1 MFVTYAIIN
10 KTNGKMYIG
19 SSQKIGVRLDR
30 HFRELE
36 KGTHH
41 CKPLQADFTNRD
53 DYTVK
58 KIVVE
63 TREMAY
69 ELEQSLINQLV
80 GEGDIL
86 YNVGLG
92 VKGGDNLTRNPA
104 RVEIVARMTASVCK
118 HFQELSP
125 TDRKR
130 IYGRPGE
137 QNGMF
142 GKTHTPEVRKRLS
155 EINLGKPHPWKGR
168 QRDDDFKKKLRE
180 GIKNRDFN
188 GDKNPFHGRHHSEET
203 RKKLSDSKRGSVP
216 VNVKKVTISGESYA
230 SITEA
235 GRRLKIPTPT
245 VLYRINSNNP
255 KFSDWNFTT

>member
-10 KTNGKMYIG
+10 KTNGRTYIG
-19 SSQKIGVRLDR
+19 SSQNIEVRLDR

-36 KGTHH
+36 NGTHH
-41 CKPLQADFTNRD
+41 CKPLQNDFTSRE
-53 DYTVK
+53 DYSVK

-63 TREMAY
+63 SREMAY
-69 ELEQSLINQLV
+69 ELEQSLISQLSK
-80 GEGDIL
+80 EGDGL

-92 VKGGDNLTRNPA
+92 VRGGDNLTRNPD
-104 RVEIVARMTASVCK
+104 RKEIIAKMTASVCK
-118 HFQELSP
+118 HFQALSP
-125 TDRKR
+125 EERKR

-137 QNGMF
+137 LNGMF
-142 GKTHTPEVRKRLS
+142 GKSHTPEVRKRLS
-155 EINLGKPHPWKGR
+155 ELNLGKVHPWKGR
-168 QRDDDFKKKLRE
+168 KRDEDFKKKLME

-188 GDKNPFHGRHHSEET
+188 GDRNPFHGRKHSEET
-203 RKKLSDSKRGSVP
+203 RKKLSVSKRGSVP
-216 VNVKKVTISGESYA
+216 VNVKKVEISGESYA